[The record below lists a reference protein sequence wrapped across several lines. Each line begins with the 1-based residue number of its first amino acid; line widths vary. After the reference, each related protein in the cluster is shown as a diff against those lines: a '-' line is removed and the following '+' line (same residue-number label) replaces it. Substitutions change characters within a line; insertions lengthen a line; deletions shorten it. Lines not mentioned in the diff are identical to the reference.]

1 MPAAAQEDLSIPST
15 NPSYVLRGIESTS
28 FEDRE
33 IPTECGPHDVI
44 VAPKKTGLCGSDVHY
59 LSHGRCGAFVVD
71 KPMVLGHE
79 TAAVVVK
86 VGSSVKNLKEGERV
100 ALEPGE
106 SCRKCDVCKE
116 GFYNRCPDMVF
127 AATPPYDGTLAGFY
141 RLPSDLA
148 YKLPETVSLEEGAL
162 MEPLSVAVMAVA
174 RVARMLLG
182 ANVVGESRLDVC
194 PPHKQLR
201 LIPARA
207 CLITV
212 FGAGPVGLL
221 TMAVAKALGARNVIA
236 VDIQQARLEFAASY
250 AASDYFIPPPTKEG
264 ESRLEYSSRSAE
276 EIRSRF
282 GFAERGPTGVDLV
295 VDCTGAEVCIQTGVY
310 VVKHGG
316 TCVQVGMGNDSINIP
331 MSTLL
336 VKEVTLKGSFR
347 YGPGCY
353 DMSIDLVARGLVNLD
368 RLITH
373 RFSFRDADAAFKA
386 NQAGKGADGK
396 PLIKAIVDGPID
408 SDK

>member
-1 MPAAAQEDLSIPST
+1 MPAAKQEDLSIPTT
-15 NPSYVLRGIESTS
+15 NPSYVLRGIEDTA
-28 FEDRE
+28 FEDRD

-59 LSHGRCGAFVVD
+59 LSHGKCGAFVVE

-86 VGSSVKNLKEGERV
+86 VGSSVKTLKKGDRV

-174 RVARMLLG
+174 RVARMPLG
-182 ANVVGESRLDVC
+182 ANVV
-194 PPHKQLR
+194 
-201 LIPARA
+201 
-207 CLITV
+207 V

-221 TMAVAKALGARNVIA
+221 TMAVAKALGARKVIA

-250 AASDYFIPPPTKEG
+250 AANDYFIPPPTKEG
-264 ESRLEYSSRSAE
+264 ESRLEYSSRSAQ

-282 GFAERGPTGVDLV
+282 GFGERGSTGVDLV

-353 DMSIDLVARGLVNLD
+353 DMSIDLVARGLINLD

-373 RFSFRDADAAFKA
+373 RFSFRDANAAFKA
-386 NQAGKGADGK
+386 NQAGKGTDGK
-396 PLIKAIVDGPID
+396 PLIKAIVEGPID
-408 SDK
+408 SK